1 VALLLEALGRRDEAF
16 EELERAQEEKA
27 YSLLYIGVDAKA
39 DPLRADPRFA
49 RFCRKAFW
57 SRAAY

>member
-1 VALLLEALGRRDEAF
+1 VDALGRRDEAF
-16 EELERAQEEKA
+16 QELERAHDERA

-39 DPLRADPRFA
+39 DAIRADPRFA
-49 RFCRKAFW
+49 RFGRKAR